1 MSFLAS
7 LPHTS
12 ILLVT
17 HAPLASALKAC
28 VVHAQPEYESYV
40 RVYDVDAKASW
51 DEALDLGF
59 KVVDQIDAPQI
70 LMMTDIIGAT
80 PYNIGRCMLDTFP
93 KSREH
98 QSIQLVSGVNLPMV
112 FRALT
117 YHQRPLDEL
126 IQLVIAGGVTS
137 IKEIHCTPCV
147 DLKGMV

>member
-1 MSFLAS
+1 MSLLVA

-17 HAPLASALKAC
+17 HAPLASALKEC
-28 VVHAQPEYESYV
+28 VMHAQPDYESYV
-40 RVYDVDAKASW
+40 FVYDVDPKMSW
-51 DEALDLGF
+51 DEALELGF
-59 KVVDQIDAPQI
+59 KIVKKIDVPQI

-80 PYNIGRCMLDTFP
+80 PYNIGRCMLNNCP

-126 IQLVIAGGVTS
+126 VQLVIAGGVTS
-137 IKEIHCTPCV
+137 IKDMHYPQCV
-147 DLKGMV
+147 DSNGVV